1 MDPAT
6 KLYESLLKNISIV
19 EEKIVHLAQYQNS
32 ESKREQRYYKELLF
46 FVSQLKTTA
55 LLYGFYSI

>member
-6 KLYESLLKNISIV
+6 NLYESLLENISIV

-32 ESKREQRYYKELLF
+32 ESKKEQRYYKELLF

>member
-6 KLYESLLKNISIV
+6 KLYESLLENISIV
-19 EEKIVHLAQYQNS
+19 QKQIVNLAQYQNS
-32 ESKREQRYYKELLF
+32 ESKKEQRYYKELLF
-46 FVSQLKTTA
+46 FVSQLKTSA

>member
-6 KLYESLLKNISIV
+6 KLYESLLENISIV
-19 EEKIVHLAQYQNS
+19 QKQIVHLAQYHNS
-32 ESKREQRYYKELLF
+32 ENKKEQRYYKELLF

>member
-6 KLYESLLKNISIV
+6 ELYESLLENISIV
-19 EEKIVHLAQYQNS
+19 QKQIVNLAQYQNS
-32 ESKREQRYYKELLF
+32 ESKKEQRYYKELLF

>member
-6 KLYESLLKNISIV
+6 KLYESLLENISIV
-19 EEKIVHLAQYQNS
+19 QKQIVNLAQYQNS
-32 ESKREQRYYKELLF
+32 ENKKEQRYYKELLF

>member
-6 KLYESLLKNISIV
+6 NLYESLLENISIV
-19 EEKIVHLAQYQNS
+19 EEKIVNLAQYQNS
-32 ESKREQRYYKELLF
+32 ESKKEQRYYKELLF

>member
-6 KLYESLLKNISIV
+6 KLYESLLENISIV
-19 EEKIVHLAQYQNS
+19 QKQIVNLAQYQNS
-32 ESKREQRYYKELLF
+32 ESKKEQRYYKELLF

>member
-6 KLYESLLKNISIV
+6 KLYESLLENISIV

-32 ESKREQRYYKELLF
+32 ESKKEQRYYKELLF